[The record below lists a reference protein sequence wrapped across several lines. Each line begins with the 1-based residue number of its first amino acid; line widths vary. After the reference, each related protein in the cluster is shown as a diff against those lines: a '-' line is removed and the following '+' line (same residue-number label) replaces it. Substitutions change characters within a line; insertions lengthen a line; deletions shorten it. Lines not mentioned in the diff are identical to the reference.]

1 MPNPRDKHAGQKKKK
16 NSNCV
21 TFLCTCCLFWFII
34 SGLLVT
40 ALVFIG
46 RHLVTSSMTPGYF
59 YWMSKPISEV
69 NVTEKTYHRLSRDI
83 RPISYNLTLLP
94 YLDKNYF
101 EGFVNITLKIHHP
114 QSEIVLNSKGQSMFS
129 VVLTQPNRTYDILS
143 VTENMKFEVLIIK
156 PKEKLFPGNFTLAIK
171 FRGMLEKTLG
181 GLYKSTYRNG
191 NKTRY
196 NVLNVYRKSS
206 PTFIS
211 LRQLRTA
218 SLLLVPKK
226 NH

>member
-1 MPNPRDKHAGQKKKK
+1 MPNTRDKHAGQKTKKT
-16 NSNCV
+16 SNCV
-21 TFLCTCCLFWFII
+21 TFLCTCCLFWFIL

-59 YWMSKPISEV
+59 YWMNKPSEV
-69 NVTEKTYHRLSRDI
+69 NVTEKNYHRLSRDI

-94 YLDKNYF
+94 DLDKNYF
-101 EGFVNITLKIHHP
+101 EGFVNISLKIHHP

-156 PKEKLFPGNFTLAIK
+156 PKEKLFPGNFSLAIK
-171 FRGMLEKTLG
+171 FRGVLEKTLG

-196 NVLNVYRKSS
+196 
-206 PTFIS
+206 TF
-211 LRQLRTA
+211 
-218 SLLLVPKK
+218 
-226 NH
+226 